1 MAFREFYRD
10 AYADLE
16 RGRGTDPA
24 SEPTFELRVRAAL
37 RVVGAA
43 PKRILDFGCGAGDA
57 ARRFVEVGHQVMG
70 VDLSEP
76 GIRLARTRVPGAR
89 FELIDSETQV
99 PLPDQSFDVCF
110 CSEVLEHIFDVQGV
124 IREVHRL
131 LHAEGLFIL
140 TVPYHGWVKNLLII
154 TFGFER
160 HFEPTSGHIRFFS
173 KRSISRCLEAGG
185 FRVERIGGIGRG
197 WPVWKSMFVV
207 ARKCV

>member
-1 MAFREFYRD
+1 MAFRDFYRD

-24 SEPTFELRVRAAL
+24 SEATFDLRVRAAL
-37 RVVGAA
+37 RVIGSP

-57 ARRFVEVGHQVMG
+57 AKRFVEVGHKVVG
-70 VDLSEP
+70 VDLSDS

-89 FELIDSETQV
+89 FELMDSETQV
-99 PLPDQSFDVCF
+99 PFADQSFDVCF

-124 IREVHRL
+124 IREARRL
-131 LHAEGLFIL
+131 LRADGLFIL
-140 TVPYHGWVKNLLII
+140 SVPYHGWVKNLLII
-154 TFGFER
+154 TLRFER

-173 KRSISRCLEAGG
+173 RRSISRCLEAGG
-185 FRVERIGGIGRG
+185 FRLERIGGIGRA

-207 ARKCV
+207 ARKRA